1 MQHSTLDIIALT
13 FIGLTLGCSVWVFI
27 IHPLGMI
34 GSMPRPQFIV
44 QQMRMARLWSRAMV
58 PMTVAL
64 SAAMIAGRA
73 AHSEHM
79 PALVS
84 LGAALLQWWVVL
96 PRAIKAGGD
105 SLRQDDAHDL
115 DAGSFL
121 ADGGGKST
129 RLWHRVVL
137 LLLVVY
143 LSGLVL
149 SGRIILSARSAAA
162 L

>member
-1 MQHSTLDIIALT
+1 MQHSALDIIALT
-13 FIGLTLGCSVWVFI
+13 FIGLTLGSSVWVFI
-27 IHPLGMI
+27 IYPLGMI
-34 GSMPRPQFIV
+34 GSLPRPQFIV
-44 QQMRMARLWSRAMV
+44 QQMRVARLWSRAMV

-64 SAAMIAGRA
+64 SASMIAGRA
-73 AHSEHM
+73 AHSEHV

-105 SLRQDDAHDL
+105 SLRQDENHDL

-129 RLWHRVVL
+129 KLWHRIVL
-137 LLLVVY
+137 LLLLVY
-143 LSGLVL
+143 FVGLIL
-149 SGRIILSARSAAA
+149 CGRIILSPE
-162 L
+162 